1 MNIRLA
7 KLEDLEEIVEIYN
20 QAILVGEKTAD
31 IEKVTVESRLKW
43 FTEHKPEKY
52 PLFVAES
59 NNKVIGYAT
68 ISEYRSRFALRYT
81 GEISYYIH
89 YNHHRKGVGSKLLEH
104 AIKICP
110 SLQIKTLFAILIDSN
125 IGSVR
130 LLEKFHFEK
139 WGHMPDVVD
148 FKGRELGHL
157 YYGLRIYK

>member
-31 IEKVTVESRLKW
+31 IEKVTVESRMGW
-43 FTEHKPEKY
+43 FKEHTPEKY
-52 PLFVAES
+52 PLIVAES

-68 ISEYRSRFALRYT
+68 ISAYRSRFALRFT

-104 AIKICP
+104 AINICP

-125 IGSVR
+125 IGSAR

-148 FKGRELGHL
+148 LNGRELGHL